1 MVVEPL
7 LNSLRTQSRSFC
19 CLSPWIH
26 IAGYPSR
33 RMSRVNSSA
42 FLWREKW
49 KYERLSSF
57 LACRQSYYFIFM
69 ALVVYISKYLLY
81 IHKVVVCLVFM
92 KIPLNFFQN
101 FFFYFYS
108 HFRFL
113 MNTFMKFKFFCQTTL
128 EIWENYNFNLIVC
141 VCSVL
146 IIKNSTCIQ
155 HILYICNI
163 HYNGN

>member
-1 MVVEPL
+1 MKSRYSFRYFFVKWKYNKLPRAATSVATRMVVEPL

-92 KIPLNFFQN
+92 KILLNFFQN
-101 FFFYFYS
+101 FFLLLS
-108 HFRFL
+108 
-113 MNTFMKFKFFCQTTL
+113 
-128 EIWENYNFNLIVC
+128 
-141 VCSVL
+141 
-146 IIKNSTCIQ
+146 
-155 HILYICNI
+155 
-163 HYNGN
+163 

>member
-1 MVVEPL
+1 MINLPRAATSVATRMVVEPL

-57 LACRQSYYFIFM
+57 LACRQSYYFIFI
-69 ALVVYISKYLLY
+69 ALVVYISKYLLH
-81 IHKVVVCLVFM
+81 IHKVVVCLVFI

-101 FFFYFYS
+101 FFFTFILI
-108 HFRFL
+108 FDFWW
-113 MNTFMKFKFFCQTTL
+113 NTFMKFKFFCQTT
-128 EIWENYNFNLIVC
+128 WNLRK
-141 VCSVL
+141 L
-146 IIKNSTCIQ
+146 Q
-155 HILYICNI
+155 L
-163 HYNGN
+163 

>member
-101 FFFYFYS
+101 FFFFYFYS

-113 MNTFMKFKFFCQTTL
+113 MNTFMKFKFFCQTT
-128 EIWENYNFNLIVC
+128 WNLRK
-141 VCSVL
+141 L
-146 IIKNSTCIQ
+146 Q
-155 HILYICNI
+155 L
-163 HYNGN
+163 

>member
-1 MVVEPL
+1 MVVEPF

-69 ALVVYISKYLLY
+69 ALVVYISKYLLH
-81 IHKVVVCLVFM
+81 IHKVVVCLVFI

-101 FFFYFYS
+101 FFFTFILIFD
-108 HFRFL
+108 FRWNTLWNSNFL
-113 MNTFMKFKFFCQTTL
+113 PNYLKSEKTTTL
-128 EIWENYNFNLIVC
+128 I
-141 VCSVL
+141 
-146 IIKNSTCIQ
+146 
-155 HILYICNI
+155 
-163 HYNGN
+163 